1 MRHPLK
7 FLAGVLLAACVS
19 GGAVAGPANILL
31 DMERLKGIGEAKY
44 LAAIES
50 GASVTERTGK
60 GYSSLQMA
68 AVFGTPKVVSALIAA
83 GADIMARD
91 DYGATPLHWAANQG
105 SDIMIHTLIVNGA
118 DVNARDKLNNTPLHY
133 AALGMKASRVS
144 VLLANRAKIGVK
156 NNKGFT
162 PLDLARKDVKVVGTW
177 ERVQNPTFK
186 ILKDANNR

>member
-19 GGAVAGPANILL
+19 GGAVAGPANVLL

-44 LAAIES
+44 LAAIKS

-60 GYSSLQMA
+60 GYSTLQLA
-68 AVFGTPKVVSALIAA
+68 AVLGTPKVVSALIAA

-91 DYGATPLHWAANQG
+91 DNGQTPLHWAAYQG
-105 SDIMIHTLIVNGA
+105 SDTMIHTLIVNGA
-118 DVNARDKLNNTPLHY
+118 DVNARDKMNNTPLHL
-133 AALGMKASRVS
+133 AALGAKAGRVR

-162 PLDLARKDVKVVGTW
+162 PLDLARKDLRISGTQDW
-177 ERVQNPTFK
+177 IENPTFK
-186 ILKDANNR
+186 VLNDANNR